1 MKRFLLPVLAV
12 LALPTAVNAFTVSQ
26 KYVSAHFMAASWC
39 RINNGFA
46 TEEEGTRDLIKLL
59 GKKRISI
66 EIMRERDVKLVARTI
81 WSNLDERCLLDRSKI
96 PSGRSFE
103 DRMKGLLNN

>member
-1 MKRFLLPVLAV
+1 MKRLLLLPL
-12 LALPTAVNAFTVSQ
+12 LLGFTSAVNAFTVSQ
-26 KYVSAHFMAASWC
+26 KYFSAHVMASSWC

-66 EIMRERDVKLVARTI
+66 EIMRESDVKLVARKIYST
-81 WSNLDERCLLDRSKI
+81 LDKKCLMDESKI

-103 DRMKGLLNN
+103 SRLKELLNN

>member
-1 MKRFLLPVLAV
+1 MKRFLIPLLAA
-12 LALPTAVNAFTVSQ
+12 LTLPTAVNAFTVSQ
-26 KYVSAHFMAASWC
+26 KYVSAHFLATSWC

-46 TEEEGTRDLIKLL
+46 TEEEGIRDLIKSL
-59 GKKRISI
+59 GKRRISI

-81 WSNLDERCLLDRSKI
+81 HSTLDKKCLMDESKI

-103 DRMKGLLNN
+103 SRLKELLSN

>member
-1 MKRFLLPVLAV
+1 MKRFLLPLLAA

-26 KYVSAHFMAASWC
+26 KYFSAHVMASSWC

-46 TEEEGTRDLIKLL
+46 TEEEGTIDLIKLL
-59 GKKRISI
+59 EKKRISI

-81 WSNLDERCLLDRSKI
+81 HSTLNNKCFMDESKI

-103 DRMKGLLNN
+103 SRMKGLLGN